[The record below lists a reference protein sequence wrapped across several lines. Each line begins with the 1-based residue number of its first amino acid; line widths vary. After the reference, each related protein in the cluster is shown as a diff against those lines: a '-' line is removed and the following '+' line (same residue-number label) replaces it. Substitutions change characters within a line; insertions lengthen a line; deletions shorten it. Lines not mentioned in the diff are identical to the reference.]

1 MVKDGDA
8 KWETLQLTI
17 KSLNILE
24 TLILRKEDL
33 KRNGIKKLQVTAT
46 TTDLDIW
53 LNRKLFLYLESLANP
68 KDNPHLTPNC
78 V

>member
-1 MVKDGDA
+1 M
-8 KWETLQLTI
+8 
-17 KSLNILE
+17 
-24 TLILRKEDL
+24 
-33 KRNGIKKLQVTAT
+33 GIKKLQVTAT